1 MYVRAEA
8 RVSAESKESRRRQT
22 GRKGMVG
29 DMNIIEYILDW
40 KENMFMTNSQH
51 SVGIKQAH
59 RLMEQD
65 SGSLGG
71 SLHIYSQVSLL

>member
-8 RVSAESKESRRRQT
+8 RVSGESKESRRRQT

-29 DMNIIEYILDW
+29 DMNIIKYILDQ

-51 SVGIKQAH
+51 GVGI
-59 RLMEQD
+59 
-65 SGSLGG
+65 
-71 SLHIYSQVSLL
+71 